1 MKLKRLCAI
10 LLLLGLAGCNYE
22 AKYGSMLEAKSACK
36 KWKKTVEPVESP
48 NCHHEDETS
57 QFLGLTYK
65 EGTKYWQNYDSLKH
79 FRY

>member
-22 AKYGSMLEAKSACK
+22 AKYGSMLEAKTACK

-57 QFLGLTYK
+57 QF
-65 EGTKYWQNYDSLKH
+65 
-79 FRY
+79 FRSYLQRRHKILAEL